1 MDCAKSESPTCLCGV
16 RRDRD
21 GALRDLLPAAMV
33 VPVESRRASLDM
45 DGRGRPSPR
54 GFSVR

>member
-1 MDCAKSESPTCLCGV
+1 
-16 RRDRD
+16 
-21 GALRDLLPAAMV
+21 